1 MDRRNQS
8 KGVRKSLTTDK
19 TTAVKTALGKH
30 LEVRLKSR
38 DAQRLKSL
46 KILGLTHKAPL
57 YTHTSLCVRANTPAH
72 NSAELASTRTWLGR
86 EIKAWWVLCSSGASS
101 IGDMNILDLLQ
112 RGHTA
117 LGYTTI
123 YVVSC
128 LPISSLLYFWNT
140 DESFYEEYTYQHI
153 IDRNVCQAVLSS
165 WAQGPREG
173 IEKKGS
179 GHISVSTRELPGS
192 RNKWV
197 LEGHS
202 KKLVMVAPMGRR
214 TGGI

>member
-1 MDRRNQS
+1 M
-8 KGVRKSLTTDK
+8 DK
-19 TTAVKTALGKH
+19 TTAVKTALEEH

-46 KILGLTHKAPL
+46 KILGVTHKAPL
-57 YTHTSLCVRANTPAH
+57 YTHTSLCVRANTPAC

-117 LGYTTI
+117 PWTHHNLCRFMSPYLIPTLFLKHRWI
-123 YVVSC
+123 ILWRVY
-128 LPISSLLYFWNT
+128 ISA
-140 DESFYEEYTYQHI
+140 YEIEMSAKLCFLVE
-153 IDRNVCQAVLSS
+153 RRV
-165 WAQGPREG
+165 QGRAL
-173 IEKKGS
+173 KGS

-202 KKLVMVAPMGRR
+202 KKLVMVAPVGRR